1 MNPSQNLRIIPK
13 RILLDPGHSLIN
25 PGATKE
31 YENNIYQ
38 ATLLKSLLINNFHVE
53 IIDPKI
59 DDKFAIGSHA
69 KGFDAF
75 ISLHLNAFDR
85 RRNYST
91 CCISSKYNKPNYLN
105 IKLASK
111 AAMAIAQSIGIN
123 PFVGPVWPVGVMA
136 SNLLVLNA
144 AHQAG
149 CEIAFLVEPFF
160 IDFYCNDSTIK
171 NCIDKSMQS
180 LANVLIKG
188 VL

>member
-1 MNPSQNLRIIPK
+1 MNDK
-13 RILLDPGHSLIN
+13 KTILVDIGHSISN
-25 PGATKE
+25 PGAAKE
-31 YENNIYQ
+31 YENNVYQ
-38 ATLLKSLLINNFHVE
+38 ATLLKSLLDNNFYVE

-69 KGFDAF
+69 KGFNAF

-91 CCISSKYNKPNYLN
+91 CCVSPKYNKPNYPN
-105 IKLASK
+105 VKLASK
-111 AAMAIAQSIGIN
+111 ASMAIAQAIGIN
-123 PFVGPVWPVGVMA
+123 PFVGPVWPVGIMA

-160 IDFYCNDSTIK
+160 IDYYVNSDTIH
-171 NCIDKSMQS
+171 NCCTLSMKA
-180 LANVLIKG
+180 LANVLVKG
-188 VL
+188 VI